1 MICYLYMV
9 LCIDH
14 PNDREIKYSNVLVS
28 FSYILYS
35 FYSLLLFFSFYVLI
49 PFCKQLGISVVK
61 LAPPSIQVVQQSS
74 LDLANDV
81 LVKTRRTEKEGK
93 EEESVSLDERDRCQK
108 LENKQKDSTAEDGC
122 DKKREVVEEKQF
134 AEVRSRE
141 RGGEGSGMKSSLEE
155 VVRLSY
161 PSETLEE
168 LVRCPTPNPLPNPRV
183 MGSMSATPKK
193 RPRTSNYIDAVSK
206 EKRQYRGSKI
216 AEERDSEEL
225 RIEQVHIVCRWGT
238 PRA

>member
-1 MICYLYMV
+1 M
-9 LCIDH
+9 
-14 PNDREIKYSNVLVS
+14 
-28 FSYILYS
+28 
-35 FYSLLLFFSFYVLI
+35 
-49 PFCKQLGISVVK
+49 CKQLGISVVK

-193 RPRTSNYIDAVSK
+193 RPRPSNIIDAVSK